1 MSEGN
6 KLIPP
11 VAPMGWVK
19 GGTPTSAHERQIAK
33 QDFDAEQRRKLLD
46 AQVGATQT
54 GKLPDA
60 LRAPGMDG
68 GPGVARMN
76 SLRLGGRDHAAIVLG
91 VRHPKDNQ
99 ILDWITCELSAEPKP
114 DGTQELVLVL
124 ACVRCIKTLGKH
136 SQRSQMTIRQSNRMF
151 WLDQRRAGEIWV
163 NPKDKN
169 EVYTLA
175 GTITTNDWITC
186 PNEGCG
192 WRFKIDDSIVRC
204 D

>member
-1 MSEGN
+1 MAEN
-6 KLIPP
+6 KLVPP

-19 GGTPTSAHERQIAK
+19 GGTPTTAHTNRLAK
-33 QDFDAEQRRKLLD
+33 EDYEAEQRRKLLD
-46 AQVGATQT
+46 AQVGATRT
-54 GKLPDA
+54 GQLPGA

-76 SLRLGGRDHAAIVLG
+76 SLRLGGQGYASIVLG

-99 ILDWITCELSAEPKP
+99 ILDWITCELSSAAKE
-114 DGTQELVLVL
+114 DGSQELSLTM
-124 ACVRCIKTLGKH
+124 ACVRCIRTLGRH
-136 SQRSQMTIRQSNRMF
+136 SQRAQMTIRQSNRMF
-151 WLDQRRAGEIWV
+151 YLDTRRAGEIWV
-163 NPKDKN
+163 DPTDPNS
-169 EVYTLA
+169 VFTLA

-204 D
+204 A